1 VKAGEL
7 KFREGAPPRDNNDTA
22 LESGDIEDLESI
34 LDRGFARSEVDS
46 QKIEDIRTDVRHLM
60 RLVRNCLAESE
71 WELCTLLTPSIRE

>member
-7 KFREGAPPRDNNDTA
+7 KFREGAPLRDNNDTA
-22 LESGDIEDLESI
+22 LESGYIEDLESI
-34 LDRGFARSEVDS
+34 LDRGFARSEVDA

-60 RLVRNCLAESE
+60 RRVRNCLAESE